1 MILFL
6 FISILITFFI
16 AVAMKVPLSFALTVI
31 LFYVLI
37 YFLLSRREDK
47 DKKIVVKVGND
58 SRRQD
63 FIISE
68 KDQSIFNQNSN
79 PMLIVDSTY
88 KITASNV
95 SFNSFIGKNA
105 KDLNLSLCL
114 RSNELND
121 ALSVALNNDKKSDI
135 SFMIYDQVHKYI
147 QAQIFPIKIK
157 KQNYALVMM
166 IDETSQ
172 RVAEKVKSDFVSN
185 VSHELKTP
193 LTAITGFIET
203 INGPAKNDEKQKEK
217 FLKII
222 QNEAERMQRLVND
235 TLSLTRVE
243 ESEYQTPNEEVDL
256 WICANSALDSVNH
269 LSEKKQIKISFDG
282 NYKDGQYCVKG
293 NQDQITE
300 VFENLL
306 DNAITYSDTQTQI
319 KIIFLVKETS
329 VEFKVIDQGHGIAKE
344 DIVRVSERFYR
355 SKSANQYKKN
365 SSGLG
370 LAIVKHIINRHAGTL
385 HIASEEGLGST
396 FTINLPRFSSNS

>member
-1 MILFL
+1 MQ
-6 FISILITFFI
+6 
-16 AVAMKVPLSFALTVI
+16 VPLSFALIVI
-31 LFYVLI
+31 SFYVLI
-37 YFLLSRREDK
+37 YILLSKREDK
-47 DKKIVVKVGND
+47 NKKFIVRVGND
-58 SRRQD
+58 TRRQD

-68 KDQSIFNQNSN
+68 KDKSIFNQNSN

-88 KITASNV
+88 NITASNV

-269 LSEKKQIKISFDG
+269 LAEKKQIKINLEDEIIEKRS
-282 NYKDGQYCVKG
+282 NVKG
-293 NQDQITE
+293 LKDTSSDNLKYNHNPIYTYQILRKFKMLDDDFPFYYLVHSVALESLEGTDNTIKRAGRLSKE
-300 VFENLL
+300 GMSVFKFCKSTSNIVLIGENM
-306 DNAITYSDTQTQI
+306 
-319 KIIFLVKETS
+319 
-329 VEFKVIDQGHGIAKE
+329 
-344 DIVRVSERFYR
+344 
-355 SKSANQYKKN
+355 
-365 SSGLG
+365 
-370 LAIVKHIINRHAGTL
+370 
-385 HIASEEGLGST
+385 
-396 FTINLPRFSSNS
+396 